1 VWPVFSGR
9 ILPLQPIPDGV
20 DDPADHPQIVNTGNP
35 MGQGKIRLYTVELRF
50 GQVKQIPHGGTSA
63 ISESH
68 LLLFVNHEI
77 NES

>member
-1 VWPVFSGR
+1 
-9 ILPLQPIPDGV
+9 
-20 DDPADHPQIVNTGNP
+20 